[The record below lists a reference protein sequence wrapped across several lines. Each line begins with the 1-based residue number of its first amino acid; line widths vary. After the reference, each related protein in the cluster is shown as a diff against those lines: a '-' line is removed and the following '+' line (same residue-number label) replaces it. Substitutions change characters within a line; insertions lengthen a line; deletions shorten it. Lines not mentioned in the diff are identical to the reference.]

1 MTIIQRQSF
10 KSLFKG
16 RALRAFQF
24 CGRAFQFCGR
34 ICKNTVLG
42 ICLSSQYLV

>member
-24 CGRAFQFCGR
+24 CGR